1 MKTIRNALA
10 LPPMK
15 NEAERQTT
23 QVLQIILIAFGVI
36 SLAYSILSTITDFQN
51 WGRYVGQGGFLF
63 LCMLL
68 GLVYMHKGY
77 IRPVATFEILVIWL
91 VFTAS
96 AYTGGGVRSS
106 GYIGYLVVL
115 VIAGVV
121 SAKRLDTLLVALLC
135 AGVGY
140 YFVYAET
147 KGILPPSRVPMTP
160 FALWLDSLL
169 YFFII
174 SGLLFLTMNIVQN
187 ALQRLNRELSER
199 QRADA
204 RLRGIFENS
213 PDLILEIDRTG
224 TFLLANR
231 HAEIYEGK
239 QVCQF
244 VPPDHY
250 NLVKETIV
258 EAFETGKN
266 ATLELQAQA
275 YDGSLQWNS
284 IRVGPVQ
291 TGGKVTSL
299 AAVITNIH
307 RQKKAELQVRQS
319 AEKLATLNEI
329 ARAVAELTDLKTTL
343 EIIRRQLE
351 KLLEFDFYSVR
362 IFNEETRTVTH
373 LAVYESGRYWDEADT
388 PLIPGTHAYRVF
400 ETGES
405 ILHLLNDEEIERYR
419 SNPYPQIGDR
429 SHITTS
435 LIFVPLK
442 KHGKTIGSLSVQKHE
457 PNSYTHEHLELVE
470 AVAIQVVIAIE
481 NARLFESLQHEL
493 QERIHTEET
502 RERLIGELEQK
513 NAELER
519 FTYTVSHDLK
529 SPLVTIKGF
538 LGMLKKDMEQG
549 REDRAQRDI
558 ERIAEA
564 ADKMGILLSE
574 LLELSRI
581 GRIFN
586 PAEEVDLGKLTQ
598 DALRTL
604 DGRLNARNITVM
616 VSPDL
621 PTVYT
626 DRNRMR
632 EVLENLIDNAAKYM
646 GDQPNPLIEIGMEEH
661 ETETIFYYV
670 RDNGIGIEPRFQNKI
685 FGLFEKLNADIEGTG
700 VGLAIVKRIIET
712 YGGRIWVE
720 SEGSGKGSTFR
731 FTLPDTRPTTPDQPS
746 EVNR

>member
-1 MKTIRNALA
+1 MKAIRNILA
-10 LPPMK
+10 LPPME
-15 NEAERQTT
+15 NEIERQTT
-23 QVLQIILIAFGVI
+23 QVLQVILIFFGFI

-77 IRPVATFEILVIWL
+77 IRPVATLEILVIWL

-121 SAKRLDTLLVALLC
+121 STKRLNTLLVALLC
-135 AGVGY
+135 AGAGY
-140 YFVYAET
+140 YLVYAET
-147 KGILPPSRVPMTP
+147 RGILPPSRVPMTP

-174 SGLLFLTMNIVQN
+174 SGLLLLTMNIVQN

-199 QRADA
+199 QHADA

-224 TFLLANR
+224 TILLANR

-239 QVCQF
+239 QAYQL
-244 VPPDHY
+244 VPPEDY
-250 NLVKETIV
+250 KLVEETIAR
-258 EAFETGKN
+258 AFETGKN
-266 ATLELQAQA
+266 TTLELQAQA
-275 YDGSLQWNS
+275 YDGSFQWNS
-284 IRVGPVQ
+284 IRVGPVLA
-291 TGGKVTSL
+291 GGKVTSL
-299 AAVITNIH
+299 AAVITNVH
-307 RQKKAELQVRQS
+307 RQKEAVLQVRRS
-319 AEKLATLNEI
+319 AEKLVILNEI
-329 ARAVAELTDLKTTL
+329 ARAVAELTDLKTVL

-351 KLLEFDFYSVR
+351 KLVEFDAYSVR
-362 IFNEETRTVTH
+362 VFNERERTVTH

-388 PLIPGTHAYRVF
+388 PLIPGTHACKVF

-405 ILHLLNDEEIERYR
+405 ILHLLTDEELESYKRG
-419 SNPYPQIGDR
+419 PYPQIGDR
-429 SHITTS
+429 SHITAS

-442 KHGKTIGSLSVQKHE
+442 KHGKTIGALSVQRHE
-457 PNSYTHEHLELVE
+457 RNSYTREHLELVE
-470 AVAIQVVIAIE
+470 AVAIQVAIAIE

-493 QERIHTEET
+493 RERIRTEAV
-502 RERLIGELEQK
+502 REKLIGELEQK

-538 LGMLKKDMEQG
+538 LGMLKKDMEQ
-549 REDRAQRDI
+549 DRQDKVQKDMD
-558 ERIAEA
+558 RIAEA

-581 GRIFN
+581 GRITN
-586 PAEEVDLGKLTQ
+586 PPEEVDLGQLTRE
-598 DALRTL
+598 ALETL
-604 DGRLNARNITVM
+604 DGRIRARNITVT
-616 VSPDL
+616 VSPHI

-646 GDQPNPLIEIGMEEH
+646 GDQPNPLIEIGKEES
-661 ETETIFYYV
+661 ETETIIYV
-670 RDNGIGIEPRFQNKI
+670 RDNGIGIEPRFRAKI
-685 FGLFEKLNADIEGTG
+685 FGLFEKLSADSEGSG

-720 SEGSGKGSTFR
+720 SDGPGKGSTFR
-731 FTLPDTRPTTPDQPS
+731 FTLPNEQSVPGQAY
-746 EVNR
+746 ELKN

>member
-1 MKTIRNALA
+1 MKAIRNILA
-10 LPPMK
+10 LPPME

-23 QVLQIILIAFGVI
+23 RVLQVILILFGFI
-36 SLAYSILSTITDFQN
+36 SLAYSILSSIADFQN
-51 WGRYVGQGGFLF
+51 WGRYVAQGGFLLF
-63 LCMLL
+63 CMLV
-68 GLVYMHKGY
+68 GLVYLHKGY
-77 IRPVATFEILVIWL
+77 VRLVAILEVLVIWL
-91 VFTAS
+91 VFTAA

-106 GYIGYLVVL
+106 GYFGYLVVL
-115 VIAGVV
+115 VVAGVV
-121 SAKRLDTLLVALLC
+121 SGKRLDIMVVALLC
-135 AGVGY
+135 AGMGY
-140 YFVYAET
+140 YLVYAEA
-147 KGILPPSRVPMTP
+147 KGILPSSRVPMTP

-169 YFFII
+169 YFAVI
-174 SGLLFLTMNIVQN
+174 SGLLFLTMSIVQN

-199 QRADA
+199 QHADA

-213 PDLILEIDRTG
+213 PDLILETNRTG
-224 TFLLANR
+224 TILLANR
-231 HAEIYEGK
+231 HTDVYEGK

-244 VPPDHY
+244 VQPNDCK
-250 NLVKETIV
+250 LVRETV
-258 EAFETGKN
+258 AQAFETEKN
-266 ATLELQAQA
+266 ITLELQARA
-275 YDGSLQWNS
+275 NDDSFQWNS
-284 IRVGPVQ
+284 VRVGPVL

-299 AAVITNIH
+299 VVVVTNIN
-307 RQKKAELQVRQS
+307 RQKEAALQARRS
-319 AEKLATLNEI
+319 AEQLAMLNEI
-329 ARAVAELTDLKTTL
+329 SRTVAELTELKTVL

-351 KLLEFDFYSVR
+351 KLVEFDFYSVR
-362 IFNEETRTVTH
+362 VFNEETRTVTH

-405 ILHLLNDEEIERYR
+405 ILHLLNEEEIEQYR
-419 SNPYPQIGDR
+419 QTLYPRIGDY
-429 SHITTS
+429 SHFTAS

-442 KHGKTIGSLSVQKHE
+442 KHGRTIGALSVQRHE
-457 PNSYTHEHLELVE
+457 PNSYTREHLELVE
-470 AVAIQVVIAIE
+470 AVAIQVAIAIE

-493 QERIHTEET
+493 LERIRTEAV
-502 RERLIGELEQK
+502 REKLIGELEQK

-549 REDRAQRDI
+549 REDRVQKDM

-581 GRIFN
+581 GRIVN
-586 PAEEVDLGKLTQ
+586 PPEEVDLGQLTRE
-598 DALRTL
+598 ALETL
-604 DGRLNARNITVM
+604 DGRIQARNITVT

-632 EVLENLIDNAAKYM
+632 EVLENLIDNAAKHM
-646 GDQPNPLIEIGMEEH
+646 GDQPNPLIEIGREQN
-661 ETETIFYYV
+661 ETETIIHV
-670 RDNGIGIEPRFQNKI
+670 RDNGIGIEPRFHAKI
-685 FGLFEKLNADIEGTG
+685 FGLFEKLSADSEGSG
-700 VGLAIVKRIIET
+700 IGLAIVKRIIET

-720 SEGSGKGSTFR
+720 SDGLGKGSTFR
-731 FTLPDTRPTTPDQPS
+731 FTLPDERPAQRQVS
-746 EVNR
+746 ELKD